1 MKVIF
6 IKDLKGQGKKEEI
19 KEVSDGYAMN
29 FLIKKGFAVPLN
41 DKNLT
46 KLKITQSKRKQED
59 DASRKEA
66 KELQKK
72 LEKEVLKFKVKVGEQ
87 DRVFGSISTKQ
98 IKQELTARGYKIEK
112 NQINLEENLVS
123 LGYHNVEI
131 TIYKD
136 IKANIKVSLEK

>member
-46 KLKITQSKRKQED
+46 TLKNTQSKRKQED